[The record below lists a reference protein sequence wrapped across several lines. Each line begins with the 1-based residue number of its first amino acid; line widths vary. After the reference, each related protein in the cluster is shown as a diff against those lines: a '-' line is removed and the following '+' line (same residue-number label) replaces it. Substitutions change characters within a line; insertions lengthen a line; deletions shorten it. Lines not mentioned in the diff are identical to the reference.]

1 MRQYGGQSDLEAIEN
16 QIKQKEAELK
26 NIRDIMQK

>member
-1 MRQYGGQSDLEAIEN
+1 MRQYGGQSDLEAIEI

-26 NIRDIMQK
+26 TIRDIMQK